1 MKSSASMKRKGNRKP
16 GEQIVDFQ
24 LTTESF
30 GRSSINHRADSQ
42 SLLQDNLSSMVE
54 TRKNESS
61 LVLDDRIINAEQF
74 IDFALTQQTVDISV
88 KVDG

>member
-1 MKSSASMKRKGNRKP
+1 M
-16 GEQIVDFQ
+16 
-24 LTTESF
+24 
-30 GRSSINHRADSQ
+30 
-42 SLLQDNLSSMVE
+42 QDNLSSMVE